1 MGYSPWGHKELDTT
15 EPSTA
20 TVGWRQLVNNS
31 HLKNIVNLAKWL
43 LLIKL
48 LMPFKFPFSNDSR
61 MNELIS
67 VWSSVKNLTCFL

>member
-1 MGYSPWGHKELDTT
+1 M
-15 EPSTA
+15 
-20 TVGWRQLVNNS
+20 NNS

-48 LMPFKFPFSNDSR
+48 LMPFKFPFSNDSW